1 MEGVIRKLANGHHI
15 DHERRLIGLSQI
27 NHVEVGDAIALDM
40 VDKEVVDG
48 ILLQGSHTLQ
58 PKGIGLRRVLHR
70 GLIIDQA

>member
-1 MEGVIRKLANGHHI
+1 MNNHHV
-15 DHERRLIGLSQI
+15 DHRRRLTEVYRVDD
-27 NHVEVGDAIALDM
+27 VEVGDMVAFDM